1 MVQLW
6 LRKAFGEKPRW
17 PVEIAWRAVVDY
29 RRKRTEL
36 DLEIGDKLRIGDVIV
51 TIMDTQDN
59 QAAVLIEELNTVEE
73 LDFEGPLS
81 ATHPR

>member
-1 MVQLW
+1 M
-6 LRKAFGEKPRW
+6 
-17 PVEIAWRAVVDY
+17 DY